1 MKTGT
6 VPQQI
11 TLLIKHETEK
21 MITRLS
27 EILGCNLKLSRES
40 LRISKNEKTGQELM
54 IYMLWQTGRFTNQGI
69 AKLFGLTYS
78 LVSRRVGIVR
88 KQLREDKLVK
98 DKFDRANA
106 LIKM

>member
-1 MKTGT
+1 MK
-6 VPQQI
+6 
-11 TLLIKHETEK
+11 LK

-40 LRISKNEKTGQELM
+40 LRISKNEKTGRDLM
-54 IYMLWQTGRFTNQGI
+54 TYMLWQTGCLTNQEI

-78 LVSRRVGIVR
+78 SVSRRVGIVR

-98 DKFDRANA
+98 HKLDRVNT